1 MYSAMPIFFGDRPVF
16 EGRPIGGRVSI
27 GIDSGPAGNAAIVG
41 DGFVAVAAV
50 ERGSL
55 VARLAE
61 AGWPRCRVAAA
72 EDAKTRRALFRPP
85 LF

>member
-1 MYSAMPIFFGDRPVF
+1 MYAAMPMIFGDRPVF
-16 EGRPIGGRVSI
+16 EGRPMGGIGSV

-61 AGWPRCRVAAA
+61 AGWPCCRVAAA